1 MQDSWACSSA
11 WIECWTSNPM
21 VKGSKPFG
29 PASHKLLILKDD
41 VVCMKDIEIKLAS
54 KDISPH
60 NEISGI
66 VIVNYPGLYDGVV
79 INTQI
84 IGSNELVVWHSY
96 NGKKISKNV
105 SRLFIS
111 KDVMPENNATFTA
124 SIEFEPKE
132 SHDVKFRAS
141 IIEQHKEVESDQLF
155 ATFST

>member
-1 MQDSWACSSA
+1 
-11 WIECWTSNPM
+11 M

-29 PASHKLLILKDD
+29 PASHKLLILKANEKY
-41 VVCMKDIEIKLAS
+41 MKDIEIKLSS
-54 KDISPH
+54 KDISPRD
-60 NEISGI
+60 EISGT
-66 VIVNYPGLYDGVV
+66 VIVNYSGLYDGIV

-84 IGSNELVVWHSY
+84 SDSNELVVWRSY

-111 KDVMPENNATFTA
+111 KEEMPENNATFTA
-124 SIEFEPKE
+124 SIEFEPEE

-155 ATFST
+155 ATFCT